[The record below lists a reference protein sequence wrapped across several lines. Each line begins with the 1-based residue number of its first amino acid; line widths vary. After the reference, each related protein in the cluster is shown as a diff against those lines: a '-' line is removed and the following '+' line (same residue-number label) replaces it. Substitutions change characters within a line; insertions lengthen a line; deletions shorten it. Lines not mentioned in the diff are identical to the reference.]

1 MAHRV
6 AWQPNPSSSWEQRY
20 TPETLRRIGAQV
32 ETLLSRH
39 SNLQLYRRSIKR
51 QLALIAAQ
59 IRAEDV
65 LLLPRSVFLLLEM
78 RGSGGVSAPLE
89 QVARILGEA
98 GYWKPPAHVQ
108 DYHRQDVYSLG
119 QGAQRLFDEYAALDR
134 RVKQLHAQ
142 LGCIKEHR
150 HMKAETTP
158 QEVFAG
164 LAMAADGAEI
174 QASVDVVVEL
184 LEQPYE
190 HGWFGWPFVHR
201 IGKKI
206 QQVLFLTAWSF

>member
-6 AWQPNPSSSWEQRY
+6 AWQPNLSSNGEQRH
-20 TPETLRRIGAQV
+20 TPETLRRIRAQV
-32 ETLLSRH
+32 EALLSRH
-39 SNLQLYRRSIKR
+39 SNLEMYKRSIER

-65 LLLPRSVFLLLEM
+65 LLLPRSVVLLLEM

-108 DYHRQDVYSLG
+108 DYQGPDVYYLG
-119 QGAQRLFDEYAALDR
+119 QSAQRLFDDYAALDG

-142 LGCIKEHR
+142 LGCIQEDR
-150 HMKAETTP
+150 CMEPEMTP

-164 LAMAADGAEI
+164 LATASDGAKV
-174 QASVDVVVEL
+174 QARVDAVIGL
-184 LEQPYE
+184 LEHTTR
-190 HGWFGWPFVHR
+190 HGWFGSLFVHR
-201 IGKKI
+201 ISKKI
-206 QQVLFLTAWSF
+206 QQALF